1 MSEKRLTEKFRESIY
16 IQVGFLFLICTLI
29 ALFFIA
35 QQVYWSS
42 VIGKELKIWSSI
54 TYEFL
59 YTFTWGILVFPIF
72 YLGKIFHIDKN
83 TWHKYIPI
91 HIVAGIIIAIIQKT
105 ISTIPH
111 LLIFY
116 PENLTG
122 ESSTKVIFKTFGGSF
137 DSFIVYWFILGIY
150 YAFDFYQQLTKSKI
164 KESELEK
171 ELAQANLQALKMQL
185 HPHFLFNTLH
195 AVSTL
200 MQEDIKVARKMLAK
214 LSDLLRATLDNVG
227 VQEVRLS
234 QEIDFLKSY
243 LEIEKMRFQERMKIE
258 YNIAA
263 DTLPASVP
271 NLILQPLVENAIK
284 HGINDKKEGGKIT
297 IVSLLDEG
305 NVILKVSD
313 DGQKC
318 SNNVKEGIGLS
329 NTRQRLQQLY
339 GNKASFDIC
348 SETDKGFVVKI
359 SIPYKEFVQNEEPE
373 IDE

>member
-1 MSEKRLTEKFRESIY
+1 MKKNRFIEKSKSSIG
-16 IQVGFLFLICTLI
+16 IQGTFIFLICTLI
-29 ALFFIA
+29 ALFFWG
-35 QQVYWSS
+35 QQYYWSLVTEREFKVLTS
-42 VIGKELKIWSSI
+42 LSYELFY
-54 TYEFL
+54 TYA
-59 YTFTWGILVFPIF
+59 WGILFYPIF
-72 YLGKIFHIDKN
+72 ILANKFRLEKK
-83 TWHKYIPI
+83 TLLKYVPI
-91 HIVAGIIIAIIQKT
+91 HILSAVIIAVIQK
-105 ISTIPH
+105 SLSSIPYF
-111 LLIFY
+111 LIFH
-116 PENLTG
+116 PEIIKEAEG
-122 ESSTKVIFKTFGGSF
+122 TKVFFKTFGGSF
-137 DSFIVYWFILGIY
+137 DSFMVYWFVLGAY
-150 YAFDFYQQLTKSKI
+150 YGIDYYKQLSRSRL

-171 ELAQANLQALKMQL
+171 QLAQANLQALKMQL

-214 LSDLLRATLDNVG
+214 LSDLLRVTLDNIG

-263 DTLPASVP
+263 DTLSATVP

-297 IVSLLDEG
+297 IASLLDDDK
-305 NVILKVSD
+305 VILKVSD

-329 NTRQRLQQLY
+329 NTKQRLIQLY
-339 GNKASFDIC
+339 GGQASFDIC
-348 SETDKGFVVKI
+348 SEPEKGFMVKI
-359 SIPYKEFVQNEEPE
+359 SIPYKKFVQTEKPE